1 MKSNPLKS
9 HQTAIITAAVSSL
22 ALMFVPFLHWALLP
36 MVYLNTHIHELCHA
50 LTAVGTGG
58 GVLNIVVNSDGSGV
72 TQTAGGIGFLIS
84 SAGYVGSA
92 IVGALL
98 MMGSRTEKSTRISLG
113 VLGVFLAASM
123 LVWVRG
129 DAVGVGSGLIWLGI
143 LFGLVRFGKGPK
155 LLFAGQFIGV
165 QQCLQSGLALNELL
179 KTSALTQGD
188 SDARNM
194 ANATGIHPLF
204 WAVGWCAFS
213 LFMVWLGL
221 RKAWSPNQAP
231 QTSHRAE

>member
-9 HQTAIITAAVSSL
+9 HQTAIITAAISSL

-58 GVLNIVVNSDGSGV
+58 VVDNIVVNSDGSGV
-72 TQTAGGIGFLIS
+72 TLTGGGIRFLVS

-98 MMGSRTEKSTRISLG
+98 MMGSRTEKSTRISLT
-113 VLGVFLAASM
+113 VLGVCLASSM
-123 LVWVRG
+123 LIWVRG
-129 DAVGVGSGLIWLGI
+129 DAVGIGAGFVWLAA
-143 LFGLVRFGKGPK
+143 LFGLVRYGKGPK
-155 LLFAGQFIGV
+155 LMFAGQFIGV
-165 QQCLQSGLALNELL
+165 QQCLQSGLALNELI
-179 KTSALTQGD
+179 KISALTQGD
-188 SDARNM
+188 SDAQNM
-194 ANATGIHPLF
+194 ATATGIPAIA
-204 WAVGWCAFS
+204 WAVAWCGFS

-221 RKAWSPNQAP
+221 RKAWSPAP
-231 QTSHRAE
+231 RTSRPAA